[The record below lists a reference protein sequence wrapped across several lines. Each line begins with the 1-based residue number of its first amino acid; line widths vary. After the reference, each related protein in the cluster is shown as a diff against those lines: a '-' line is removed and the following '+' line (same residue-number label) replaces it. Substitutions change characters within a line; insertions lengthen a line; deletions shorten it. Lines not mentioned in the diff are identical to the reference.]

1 MHLKVK
7 SYYPSVNNQGI
18 TWYHHHRGTTH
29 HHRFTRS
36 KSRRT
41 TVPTLKAAISWI
53 YCSSNKHCHHQL
65 HHLSALASIE
75 SQSWNSKV
83 KKFPVPKYN
92 NIIAIASSRRR
103 PWQSPVWHSA
113 TLVPRATVLGRVP
126 TTWVAI
132 AVNHICY
139 CMLQYSPANISKHIW
154 NHRNHHRWLPLISV
168 VRQSYLLWLNIT
180 NV

>member
-7 SYYPSVNNQGI
+7 SYYSSVNNQGI

-83 KKFPVPKYN
+83 KKFPVPKYI

-103 PWQSPVWHSA
+103 PRQSPVWHSA
-113 TLVPRATVLGRVP
+113 TLVPTRNRTRSCTNNMGCNSSQP
-126 TTWVAI
+126 
-132 AVNHICY
+132 H
-139 CMLQYSPANISKHIW
+139 MLQYFLQIFLSISETIVTTTGGFH
-154 NHRNHHRWLPLISV
+154 L
-168 VRQSYLLWLNIT
+168 
-180 NV
+180 